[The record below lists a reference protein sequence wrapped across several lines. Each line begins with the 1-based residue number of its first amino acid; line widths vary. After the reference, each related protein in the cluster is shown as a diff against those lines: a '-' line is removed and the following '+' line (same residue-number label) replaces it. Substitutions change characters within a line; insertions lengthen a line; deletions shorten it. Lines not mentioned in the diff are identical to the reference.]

1 MSSAHGM
8 QEGGEPGAGGAEG
21 SRDAECVI
29 ACHECDL
36 LQRERPLPVNGVL
49 RCCRC
54 HAALYRSQTG
64 GLDRSLAY
72 ALAALALFALANAFP
87 IVGLSVNGDLVET
100 TLFGSVYVLYRDG
113 MWPLAVLIF
122 VTTLLMPMLQ
132 AAGIVWL
139 LLPLRLGRRPYRA
152 EFVFRLLHVAQ
163 SWGMT
168 EVLILGLLV
177 ALVKLAHIASV
188 VPDTALWSFGALML
202 LLAAAA
208 AAFDPR
214 DLWARLEGPPDV
226 ALRGAA
232 GGSAGAS
239 AVGSVAAVSPSAPST
254 APSSAPSPASSS
266 FPART
271 AAGCLRCVCHDCGL
285 LSAPLTATA
294 AGAHQHDLRCT
305 RCGSRLHLRKPN
317 SLARTWAL
325 LMAALVLYL
334 PANLLPVMH
343 TSSLFGAQKDTIMSG
358 VVYLWTSGSWP
369 LAVLVFIAS
378 IAVPMLKILAIGF
391 LAASANL
398 GSRWQPVQRAR
409 IYRIVELVGRW
420 SMLDIYVIAILTA
433 LVQFNAL
440 ATITAGP
447 AAIAFGAVVVLTM
460 FAAMSFDP
468 RLTWDTRQTTH
479 GSSS

>member
-8 QEGGEPGAGGAEG
+8 RDTGAAGAARARGAEG
-21 SRDAECVI
+21 VI

-36 LQRERPLPVNGVL
+36 LQREHPLPVNGVL

-54 HAALYRSQTG
+54 RAALYRRQVG
-64 GLDRSLAY
+64 GLDRALAY
-72 ALAALALFALANAFP
+72 ALAALALFVLANAFP

-100 TLFGSVYVLYRDG
+100 TLFGSVRVLYRDG

-122 VTTLLMPMLQ
+122 ITTLLMPMLQ

-152 EFVFRLLHVAQ
+152 DFVFRLLHVAQ

-188 VPDTALWSFGALML
+188 VPDIALWSFGALML

-214 DLWARLEGPPDV
+214 ELWARLEGPPDV

-232 GGSAGAS
+232 A
-239 AVGSVAAVSPSAPST
+239 
-254 APSSAPSPASSS
+254 ASSFS
-266 FPART
+266 ART
-271 AAGCLRCVCHDCGL
+271 AAGCLRCVCHECGL
-285 LSAPLTATA
+285 MSAPVPGALSGAPTA
-294 AGAHQHDLRCT
+294 AHRQHLRCA

-317 SLARTWAL
+317 SLARTWAFL
-325 LMAALVLYL
+325 FAALVLYL

-369 LAVLVFIAS
+369 LAALVFIAS

-468 RLTWDTRQTTH
+468 RLTWDARQSTH
-479 GSSS
+479 GTSS

>member
-1 MSSAHGM
+1 MSSAY
-8 QEGGEPGAGGAEG
+8 GGVHDANYARDAGDAGG
-21 SRDAECVI
+21 DAGGVERVI

-36 LQRERPLPVNGVL
+36 LQRERPVPVNGVL

-54 HAALYRSQTG
+54 RAALYRRQTG
-64 GLDRSLAY
+64 GLDRPLAY

-100 TLFGSVYVLYRDG
+100 TLFGSVRVLYRDG
-113 MWPLAVLIF
+113 MWPLAALIF
-122 VTTLLMPMLQ
+122 VTTLLMPLLQ
-132 AAGIVWL
+132 ALGIVWL

-152 EFVFRLLHVAQ
+152 DLVFRLLHVAQ

-188 VPDTALWSFGALML
+188 VPDIALWSFGALML

-214 DLWARLEGPPDV
+214 ELWARLEGPPDV
-226 ALRGAA
+226 ARHAA
-232 GGSAGAS
+232 AEAAAAPSAHSSAIWPASLAAS
-239 AVGSVAAVSPSAPST
+239 ASFSAP
-254 APSSAPSPASSS
+254 
-266 FPART
+266 T

-285 LSAPLTATA
+285 LSAPLTEADD
-294 AGAHQHDLRCT
+294 GAHRHALRCT

-325 LMAALVLYL
+325 LLAALVLYL

-398 GSRWQPVQRAR
+398 HSRWQPVQRAR
-409 IYRIVELVGRW
+409 IYRAVEMVGRW

-468 RLTWDTRQTTH
+468 RLTWDTRQIIH
-479 GSSS
+479 GTSS

>member
-1 MSSAHGM
+1 MNSAHGAYDANAAGDDGS
-8 QEGGEPGAGGAEG
+8 GGVG
-21 SRDAECVI
+21 STASVI
-29 ACHECDL
+29 ACPECDL
-36 LQRERPLPVNGVL
+36 LQHEQPLPLDGVL

-54 HAALYRSQTG
+54 RATLYRRQADS
-64 GLDRSLAY
+64 LDRSLAY
-72 ALAALALFALANAFP
+72 ALAALALFVLANAFP

-100 TLFGSVYVLYRDG
+100 TLFGSVRVLYRDG
-113 MWPLAVLIF
+113 MWPLAALIF
-122 VTTLLMPMLQ
+122 FTALLMPMLQ

-152 EFVFRLLHVAQ
+152 DLVFRLLHIAQ

-177 ALVKLAHIASV
+177 SLVKLAHIASV

-226 ALRGAA
+226 AVQGGPAA
-232 GGSAGAS
+232 ADAGAS
-239 AVGSVAAVSPSAPST
+239 APAASPA
-254 APSSAPSPASSS
+254 AHASSASS

-285 LSAPLTATA
+285 LSAPLPATL
-294 AGAHQHDLRCT
+294 AGAHRHDLRCT
-305 RCGSRLHLRKPN
+305 RCGSPLHLRKPN
-317 SLARTWAL
+317 SLARTWAFL
-325 LMAALVLYL
+325 LAALVLYL

-391 LAASANL
+391 LAVSANL
-398 GSRWQPVQRAR
+398 RSRWQPVQRAR

-440 ATITAGP
+440 ATVTAGP

>member
-1 MSSAHGM
+1 MNHARGV
-8 QEGGEPGAGGAEG
+8 QDLDAAGAAG
-21 SRDAECVI
+21 VI

-54 HAALYRSQTG
+54 RAALYRRHAGS
-64 GLDRSLAY
+64 LDRALAY
-72 ALAALALFALANAFP
+72 ALAALALFALSNAFP

-100 TLFGSVYVLYRDG
+100 TLFGSVAILYRDG
-113 MWPLAVLIF
+113 MWPLAALVF
-122 VTTLLMPMLQ
+122 VTTLLMPALQ

-152 EFVFRLLHVAQ
+152 DLVFRLMHVAH

-188 VPDTALWSFGALML
+188 VPDIALWSFGALMM

-226 ALRGAA
+226 AARSDAA
-232 GGSAGAS
+232 I
-239 AVGSVAAVSPSAPST
+239 
-254 APSSAPSPASSS
+254 PAIPA

-271 AAGCLRCVCHDCGL
+271 AAGCGRCVCHDCGL
-285 LSAPLTATA
+285 LSAPL
-294 AGAHQHDLRCT
+294 AGTHRHDLRCV
-305 RCGSRLHLRKPN
+305 RCGSHLHVRKPN
-317 SLARTWAL
+317 SLARTWAFL
-325 LMAALVLYL
+325 FAALVLYL

-378 IAVPMLKILAIGF
+378 IAVPMLKILAIAF
-391 LAASANL
+391 LAGSANL

-460 FAAMSFDP
+460 FSAMSFDP
-468 RLTWDTRQTTH
+468 RLIWDTRQRDH
-479 GSSS
+479 GTST

>member
-1 MSSAHGM
+1 MNTPRGVPEVDLARSSG
-8 QEGGEPGAGGAEG
+8 
-21 SRDAECVI
+21 VI

-49 RCCRC
+49 HCCRC
-54 HAALYRSQTG
+54 RAALYRRHVGS
-64 GLDRSLAY
+64 LDRALAY
-72 ALAALALFALANAFP
+72 SIAALALFVLANIFP

-100 TLFGSVYVLYRDG
+100 TLFGSVHVLYRDG
-113 MWPLAVLIF
+113 MWPLALLIF
-122 VTTLLMPMLQ
+122 VTTLLMPALQ

-152 EFVFRLLHVAQ
+152 DRVFRLLHIAQ

-188 VPDTALWSFGALML
+188 VPDIALWSFIALML

-214 DLWARLEGPPDV
+214 DLWARLEGPPEV
-226 ALRGAA
+226 AEPEIVARGNAA
-232 GGSAGAS
+232 
-239 AVGSVAAVSPSAPST
+239 AP
-254 APSSAPSPASSS
+254 A

-271 AAGCLRCVCHDCGL
+271 AAGCGRCVCHDCGL
-285 LSAPLTATA
+285 LSPPL
-294 AGAHQHDLRCT
+294 AGAHRHDVRCA
-305 RCGSRLHLRKPN
+305 RCGSRLHVRKPN
-317 SLARTWAL
+317 SLARTWAFL
-325 LMAALVLYL
+325 LAALVLYL

-378 IAVPMLKILAIGF
+378 IAVPMLKILAIAF
-391 LAASANL
+391 LAGSANL
-398 GSRWQPVQRAR
+398 GLRWQPVQRAR
-409 IYRIVELVGRW
+409 IYRLVELVGRW

-468 RLTWDTRQTTH
+468 RLIWDTRQPAH
-479 GSSS
+479 GASS

>member
-1 MSSAHGM
+1 MSSAHGVYDAYDA
-8 QEGGEPGAGGAEG
+8 GAGGPGGADGGEG
-21 SRDAECVI
+21 VI

-54 HAALYRSQTG
+54 RAALYRRQTG
-64 GLDRSLAY
+64 GLDRSLAF
-72 ALAALALFALANAFP
+72 ALAALALFVLANAFP

-100 TLFGSVYVLYRDG
+100 TLFGSVRVLYRDG
-113 MWPLAVLIF
+113 MWPLAALVF

-152 EFVFRLLHVAQ
+152 DLVFRLLHIAQ

-188 VPDTALWSFGALML
+188 VPDTALWSCGVLML

-214 DLWARLEGPPDV
+214 DLWARLEALPD
-226 ALRGAA
+226 
-232 GGSAGAS
+232 
-239 AVGSVAAVSPSAPST
+239 AAVRGRAADAAASRSVNAAAPTAST
-254 APSSAPSPASSS
+254 PAPSSVHGSASSS

-285 LSAPLTATA
+285 MSAPLTATL
-294 AGAHQHDLRCT
+294 AGAHRHDLRCT
-305 RCGSRLHLRKPN
+305 RCGSPLHLRKPN
-317 SLARTWAL
+317 SLARTWAFL
-325 LMAALVLYL
+325 LAALVLYL

-391 LAASANL
+391 LAATANL
-398 GSRWQPVQRAR
+398 RSQWQPVQRAR